1 MGESP
6 LFRGTSMQDKL
17 VSESDPSMSV
27 TAVALKPAPLQVDCP
42 PLPAA
47 PPTGEAATSLKKKK
61 KGPSTV
67 YKGICIHCGER
78 FTLCEEEMSL
88 RSFGFCNEECRM
100 KFQMDLA
107 KEVD

>member
-1 MGESP
+1 MPEK
-6 LFRGTSMQDKL
+6 M
-17 VSESDPSMSV
+17 VSEPDPSMNA

-47 PPTGEAATSLKKKK
+47 GPTPEAVTNLKKKK

-78 FTLCEEEMSL
+78 FTLSEEEMSR

-107 KEVD
+107 EEVD